1 MENFSE
7 MVKNLKGLSKGNAA
21 LFSQKA
27 EVSPPGV
34 TATKRWLE
42 TMADQWEKLGEA
54 ITEENARSVDR
65 VFLAG
70 LANATQE
77 ALGELE
83 MRIVAIETQLDG

>member
-42 TMADQWEKLGEA
+42 VMAEEWKNSEKQLPRRMLGVLTGFSSPGWRA
-54 ITEENARSVDR
+54 QRKK
-65 VFLAG
+65 L
-70 LANATQE
+70 
-77 ALGELE
+77 
-83 MRIVAIETQLDG
+83 